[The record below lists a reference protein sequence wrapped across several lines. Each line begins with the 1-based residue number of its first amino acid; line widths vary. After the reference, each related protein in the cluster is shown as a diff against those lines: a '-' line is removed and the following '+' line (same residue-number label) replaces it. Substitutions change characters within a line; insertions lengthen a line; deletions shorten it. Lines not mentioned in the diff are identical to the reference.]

1 MEMGMR
7 VEVEVGR
14 ERLGCIHC
22 PLSQHVKLVGS
33 GGENR
38 FINRERMHSGHYVV
52 VVVLQSDGQ
61 DGTVTN
67 GSDPSRV
74 NDGANA

>member
-1 MEMGMR
+1 
-7 VEVEVGR
+7 
-14 ERLGCIHC
+14 
-22 PLSQHVKLVGS
+22 
-33 GGENR
+33 
-38 FINRERMHSGHYVV
+38 MHSGHYVV